1 MDLLEA
7 CCLRAGVKLSSK
19 QLESIGIFLRELMS
33 WNKRMNLTGPLS
45 EERIIE
51 ELIADSVMPSP
62 FLPDEGSV
70 LDVGSG
76 AGFPALPLK
85 ICKPEL
91 QFFLLEPRSKRVS
104 FLKHVIRCAELK
116 KIQVLKG
123 RIEEVA
129 SDFPFEKF
137 DIVTSRAVTSLS
149 RVVEWC
155 TPYLREGGLLVTF
168 QGHQFKDI
176 VKGSRTLLG
185 KNRLIIHQ
193 SMPYKLSVKN
203 QKRNLLILKKKSDCD

>member
-7 CCLRAGVKLSSK
+7 CCLRAGVTLSSK
-19 QLESIGIFLRELMS
+19 QLESMSIFLRELMS

-168 QGHQFKDI
+168 LGRQFKAI
-176 VKGSRTLLG
+176 LENNRAILTE
-185 KNRLIIHQ
+185 NRLAIHH
-193 SMPYKLSVKN
+193 SEPYTFQEKDGE
-203 QKRNLLILKKKSDCD
+203 RNLLILKKWLQS